1 MNGKYRL
8 VRQDDNGKK
17 YLMDAGDDRGALEC
31 HKDELE
37 AHKHKQTYWVEENVG
52 ELKGSL

>member
-8 VRQDDNGKK
+8 VRQDESGHK
-17 YLMDAGDDRGALEC
+17 YLMNAGDDREALERE
-31 HKDELE
+31 KERLE
-37 AHKHKQTYWVEENVG
+37 AGGHKQTYWVEENIG